1 MEINTFSI
9 SRLRNL
15 AHFEFHSEVKQLIS
29 KNTAEKLNIV
39 EAFATFTALLN
50 KEKKGLEVIRQHKL
64 TAQLTELD
72 EKRDHIFSGVVVNI
86 KSLTHHFDEQ
96 KQTKAQELEKVL
108 KNYGNLSIKNYNEET
123 AALEKLTDELLT
135 NYNEELTDLAL
146 VEWITHLQTLNN
158 EFKELM
164 LSRNDDLT
172 EKEPIHMRSVRK
184 EIDAVYRLM
193 IKRVEASALLNGKDN
208 YQDFINELNGRIEYY
223 KEHNL

>member
-1 MEINTFSI
+1 MDIYTFSI

-15 AHFEFHSEVKQLIS
+15 AHFEFHSEVKQLVN

-39 EAFATFTALLN
+39 EAFATFTALLD
-50 KEKKGLEVIRQHKL
+50 KEKEGLEVIRQHKL
-64 TAQLTELD
+64 TAQLMELD
-72 EKRDHIFSGVVVNI
+72 EKRDHTFSGVVANI
-86 KSLTHHFDEQ
+86 KSFTKHFDQQ
-96 KQTKAQELEKVL
+96 KAAIAQELERAL

-123 AALEKLTDELLT
+123 AGLEKLTDEFLT
-135 NYNEELTDLAL
+135 NYNDELTTLGL
-146 VEWITHLQTLNN
+146 EEWVTHLQTLNN

-172 EKEPIHMRSVRK
+172 EKEPIHMRTVRK
-184 EIDAVYRLM
+184 EIDAVYRIM
-193 IKRVEASALLNGKDN
+193 VKRVEASALLNGKDD